1 MDMIAAHGGK
11 PANFLDLGGDATR
24 KKTAEALRIVL
35 KNPDVDGVFVNVF
48 GGINNC
54 EQMALGLVEV
64 IDQAQ
69 PKKTIVVKMRGHSQE
84 AGWALLESR
93 NIPFV
98 KFGTTEEAVILLK
111 EKMHAKES

>member
-1 MDMIAAHGGK
+1 
-11 PANFLDLGGDATR
+11 
-24 KKTAEALRIVL
+24 
-35 KNPDVDGVFVNVF
+35 
-48 GGINNC
+48 
-54 EQMALGLVEV
+54 
-64 IDQAQ
+64 
-69 PKKTIVVKMRGHSQE
+69 MRGHSQE